1 MIIQENKSPEL
12 DKTLGS
18 KQPLQPSLLNV
29 LKNHRHN
36 WKEQLNQYT
45 PEDNYLLRL
54 SLLTGLV
61 EVQ

>member
-36 WKEQLNQYT
+36 
-45 PEDNYLLRL
+45 
-54 SLLTGLV
+54 
-61 EVQ
+61 